1 MTNKNMGEQVPEIC
15 VILKEPGKEPRM
27 EKIPNTLEALQEAV
41 GGPIETVQ
49 MDVICPSLFSC
60 FSACVIC
67 NESGRNMG
75 LPYCC
80 KVSGI
85 DFCGTILLV
94 GASEDEFADVPISLE
109 VARQVFPELW
119 ETGDEGRG
127 DPSSASEEAPSPEGE
142 GKDGET
148 DSHVQCEHWT
158 QNDTGDEGRGS
169 QSSVSEADSPFSK
182 GPIACGRDEGRKE
195 PESGKRLED
204 MTRMELVD
212 YLADQLEKFPEMDV
226 DLVKAAIREA
236 NRREAAEAVAL
247 ADAIEDYKR
256 KVNPGELMNITDTER
271 LALMVRG
278 LDISERIELRQAAD
292 LGVKALR
299 LAGEITDLEAIH
311 LLGQERVVEAMY
323 EAIMRKRRE

>member
-1 MTNKNMGEQVPEIC
+1 MNDPEGLGSKPVGGLWASNVLAECGWKWWCEDTNFRECSEDNSFTFTLTEDANVLRIESIKDLESLPKCKSLLAEQLEVN
-15 VILKEPGKEPRM
+15 
-27 EKIPNTLEALQEAV
+27 IPWVLLDFEALQKSGVDA
-41 GGPIETVQ
+41 IEVD
-49 MDVICPSLFSC
+49 M
-60 FSACVIC
+60 
-67 NESGRNMG
+67 NMG
-75 LPYCC
+75 LYFALYGWDCD
-80 KVSGI
+80 S
-85 DFCGTILLV
+85 ILV
-94 GASEDEFADVPISLE
+94 MNPE
-109 VARQVFPELW
+109 VIVTEN
-119 ETGDEGRG
+119 GG
-127 DPSSASEEAPSPEGE
+127 
-142 GKDGET
+142 T

-204 MTRMELVD
+204 MTRMELGD

-247 ADAIEDYKR
+247 DDAIEDYKR
-256 KVNPGELMNITDTER
+256 KVNPGEPMNITDIER
-271 LALMVRG
+271 LALMVMG
-278 LDISERIELRQAAD
+278 LDILERIELRQAAD

-299 LAGEITDLEAIH
+299 LAGEITELEAIH

-323 EAIMRKRRE
+323 EEIMRKRRE

>member
-1 MTNKNMGEQVPEIC
+1 
-15 VILKEPGKEPRM
+15 
-27 EKIPNTLEALQEAV
+27 
-41 GGPIETVQ
+41 
-49 MDVICPSLFSC
+49 
-60 FSACVIC
+60 
-67 NESGRNMG
+67 
-75 LPYCC
+75 
-80 KVSGI
+80 
-85 DFCGTILLV
+85 
-94 GASEDEFADVPISLE
+94 
-109 VARQVFPELW
+109 
-119 ETGDEGRG
+119 
-127 DPSSASEEAPSPEGE
+127 
-142 GKDGET
+142 
-148 DSHVQCEHWT
+148 
-158 QNDTGDEGRGS
+158 
-169 QSSVSEADSPFSK
+169 
-182 GPIACGRDEGRKE
+182 
-195 PESGKRLED
+195 
-204 MTRMELVD
+204 MELVD